1 MPVDLTA
8 LQAFVAELAEESGEL
23 IRRYYRSPGLRVD
36 VKDDQTPVTD
46 ADRGAE
52 ELMRRKI
59 HARFPDH
66 GIVAEEFGNERA
78 DAEYVWVLDPI
89 DGTKSFVT
97 GVPLFGTLIGLLHRG
112 DAVLGAIHQP
122 ILRELCVGDGRTT
135 TLNGARVRVRPTTRL
150 ADAVLLVSDTTTAAR
165 YQDAAGWE
173 RLVAQARLLRTWGD
187 CYGYLLVATGQADVM
202 VDPIANPWD
211 VIPVVPVVRGAGGV
225 ITDWRG
231 GDAVR
236 GSSAIAAN
244 PVMHPQVLETLA
256 PPNPH
261 TGTTPSEWVVRFA
274 DLVPRGGTVLDV
286 AAGAGRHARFFLGR
300 GHRVVAIDRDVR
312 ALGAVAGLETVRA
325 DLEDGSPWPLAE
337 RRFDGIVVTSYL
349 NRPLLPLLV
358 ERLASGGVLIYETFA
373 RGHERFG
380 KPSNPA
386 FLLEPG
392 ELLRAVAG
400 RLRVVAFEDVT
411 LADRVVQ
418 RIVAVNDP
426 VPG

>member
-1 MPVDLTA
+1 MRMDATT
-8 LQAFVAELAEESGEL
+8 LQAFVVELAEESGEL
-23 IRRYYRSPGLRVD
+23 IRRYFRSPGLRVD

-52 ELMRRKI
+52 ELMRRRI

-66 GIVAEEFGNERA
+66 GIIAEEFGNERA

-112 DAVLGAIHQP
+112 EAVLGAIHQP
-122 ILRELCVGDGRTT
+122 VLRELCVGDGKTT
-135 TLNGARVRVRPTTRL
+135 TLNGQRVGVRPTARL
-150 ADAVLLVSDTTTAAR
+150 ADGVLLASDTTTPTR

-173 RLVAQARLLRTWGD
+173 RLVSQMRWMRTWGD

-225 ITDWRG
+225 ITDWHG
-231 GDAVR
+231 GDPVR

-244 PVMHPQVLETLA
+244 PVLHAQVLATLA
-256 PPNPH
+256 PPAPH
-261 TGTTPSEWVVRFA
+261 THPTPSEWVVRFA
-274 DLVPRGGTVLDV
+274 DLVPAGGTVLDV
-286 AAGAGRHARFFLGR
+286 AAGAGRHARFFLAR
-300 GHRVVAIDRDVR
+300 GNRVVAIDRDVSSLD
-312 ALGAVAGLETVRA
+312 AAAGLEIVQA
-325 DLEDGSPWPLAE
+325 DLEDGSAWPLAE
-337 RRFDGIVVTSYL
+337 RRFDAIVVTSYL

-358 ERLASGGVLIYETFA
+358 DRLAPGGVLIYETFA
-373 RGHERFG
+373 RGQERFG

-386 FLLEPG
+386 FLLERG

-400 RLRVVAFEDVT
+400 RLRVIAFEDVS

-418 RIVAVNDP
+418 RIAAVNASAR
-426 VPG
+426 